1 MQVMA
6 AAGESGEMKG
16 WKEPSHGR
24 RGTTCER
31 LKGIR
36 KREEKKAKKATARN
50 MHDFDVMVR
59 KRYENEGN
67 LPSDVLEQEIQRVL
81 VLRRDERAS

>member
-16 WKEPSHGR
+16 WKEPSRGEDGR

-50 MHDFDVMVR
+50 MHEYDVTVR
-59 KRYENEGN
+59 KRGE
-67 LPSDVLEQEIQRVL
+67 PAQRCP
-81 VLRRDERAS
+81 